1 MKIKILFLIL
11 VLFLLIGCQSDVT
24 EDSENDVEDSIE
36 NDNSEEGSEFY
47 DDLDNALSELD
58 ELENLQFL
66 IKNGKKEE
74 TQRGIQE
81 NIFRKSV
88 NLCYYNCSAYSYMVC
103 CFSNCQGFSF
113 YLSYIQ
119 VS

>member
-74 TQRGIQE
+74 TQSWFQKDT
-81 NIFRKSV
+81 FRKGV
-88 NLCYYNCSAYSYMVC
+88 NLSYYNCFAYYNMVC
-103 CFSNCQGFSF
+103 CFNNCQGSGF
-113 YLSYIQ
+113 YLFYLQIS
-119 VS
+119 